1 MFAKRIIGEYF
12 PWKSCLEWSEMDPST
27 SITAALGRTVVGIVT
42 LYSTTSSSDLQST
55 LYFFRALHLY
65 MNVRD

>member
-1 MFAKRIIGEYF
+1 MH
-12 PWKSCLEWSEMDPST
+12 PST
-27 SITAALGRTVVGIVT
+27 SITAALGRTVVDIVT

>member
-1 MFAKRIIGEYF
+1 
-12 PWKSCLEWSEMDPST
+12 MDPST

-42 LYSTTSSSDLQST
+42 LYSTTSSDLQFT